1 MPAYGG
7 PRYTIVQLL
16 HRMWPRRSTIAELM
30 PHCAT
35 PGEFSASHHPEG
47 PSPGSLKNIT
57 PLTFDEVTMMPF
69 ASLLAALGEIRDP
82 RRPQG
87 RRYTLAHLL
96 LFSILAVLAA
106 R

>member
-57 PLTFDEVTMMPF
+57 PLMVNPSAGLM
-69 ASLLAALGEIRDP
+69 
-82 RRPQG
+82 
-87 RRYTLAHLL
+87 HLL
-96 LFSILAVLAA
+96 CYASGVRRSVLGGQNPWWLVCWLILNIS
-106 R
+106 

>member
-35 PGEFSASHHPEG
+35 PGEFSVSHHPEG

-57 PLTFDEVTMMPF
+57 PLTVRF
-69 ASLLAALGEIRDP
+69 APMRFVPPRFAWARIAWLRSAAVRFADKRVAWLRF
-82 RRPQG
+82 
-87 RRYTLAHLL
+87 A
-96 LFSILAVLAA
+96 
-106 R
+106 